1 MDAQMKRGLTEAC
14 VLKLLTR
21 GDSYGYQL
29 IRDMEAVM
37 EISESTLYPVLRR
50 LETAGSLR
58 VYTVEH
64 NSRLRKYYAITEE
77 GKKQID
83 TFVKDWEAVIRIYR
97 FIKEENDEQK

>member
-14 VLKLLTR
+14 VLKLLTQ